1 MAKASAKTSAKS
13 KTPKK
18 VKAFNLTA
26 GLKDIW
32 PQERDFMQRPDR
44 FKYVRKLVKVKGCV
58 FCNALKTGVS
68 LDSLVLFQNSRVLVM
83 LNKYPY
89 NNGHVLILPTRHC
102 GDLSKLKTKEHAEIS
117 EAVRLTA
124 GILQK
129 AYGCPGLNIGMN
141 HGAAAGAGIPDH
153 LHWHL
158 IPRWAGDTNFFPL
171 IAETKVHAETL
182 EQTFDRLL
190 PYFSKQ
196 KFLKD

>member
-1 MAKASAKTSAKS
+1 MARKS
-13 KTPKK
+13 KKK
-18 VKAFNLTA
+18 KLNLAA

-32 PQERDFMQRPDR
+32 PQERDFMQRPER
-44 FKYVRKLVKVKGCV
+44 FKYVRKLVVPHGCV
-58 FCNALKTGVS
+58 FCNAHKAGPGLE
-68 LDSLVLFQNSRVLVM
+68 SLVLFQDDTVIVM

-89 NNGHVLILPTRHC
+89 NNGHVLVLPTRHC
-102 GDLSKLKTKEHAEIS
+102 GELPKLKVEEHAKIS
-117 EAVRLTA
+117 EAMRQTA
-124 GILQK
+124 DILLK
-129 AYGCPGLNIGMN
+129 AYECPGLNIGMN
-141 HGAAAGAGIPDH
+141 HGAVAGAGIPEH

-190 PYFSKQ
+190 PYFSKK